1 MTEKRLARAN
11 GMTFKVLA
19 LVLLQ
24 FQKAFRKKKKK
35 EGREKRA
42 GAQGQGRE
50 SSTHIY
56 TSRGGVRKVSV
67 CGELA

>member
-1 MTEKRLARAN
+1 
-11 GMTFKVLA
+11 MTFKVLA

-24 FQKAFRKKKKK
+24 FQKAFRKKKKRRTRK
-35 EGREKRA
+35 KSRGT
-42 GAQGQGRE
+42 GTGYRE
-50 SSTHIY
+50 SSTHIH

>member
-24 FQKAFRKKKKK
+24 FQKAFRKKKK

-50 SSTHIY
+50 SSTHIH